1 MQRLVRLV
9 WHVTIGAGISYLI
22 LAPVN
27 AMRGSPARPW
37 RRALVR
43 WWMAGVCR
51 ILNLRIRTEGE
62 ACVEPVLLVAN
73 HISWLDVPC
82 LLATVNAV
90 CLSKSEVK
98 AWPVVG
104 ALAAHAGTLFIRRGE
119 HAAAGVADQM
129 ARSLQG
135 RLSVVFFPEGKAT
148 DGETVRTFHP
158 RLYHAAIQAQT
169 SVQAVAI
176 AYPHPA
182 GVNPVAPYIND
193 IKLLDHLWDVL
204 AEPSVDVT
212 LTFCEPVMATEDR
225 RTLAMRTRNQ
235 ILDALNKVS
244 ASGEGYSQGESGQ
257 SQGA

>member
-1 MQRLVRLV
+1 MLVRRTRRMQRLLRLV
-9 WHVTIGAGISYLI
+9 LHVTIGMGISYLI

-27 AMRGSPARPW
+27 TMGSDPTRPIQ
-37 RRALVR
+37 RALVR
-43 WWMAGVCR
+43 WWMAGICR
-51 ILNLRIRTEGE
+51 ILNLRIRIEGE
-62 ACVEPVLLVAN
+62 VCGEPVLLVAN

-90 CLSKSEVK
+90 CLSKAEVK

-119 HAAAGVADQM
+119 HTATGVADQM

-135 RLSVVFFPEGKAT
+135 KLSVVFFPEGTST

-193 IKLLDHLWDVL
+193 VKLLDHLWGVL
-204 AEPSVDVT
+204 AEPVVDVR
-212 LTFCEPVMATEDR
+212 LTFCEPVTATGDR
-225 RTLAMRTRNQ
+225 RALAVRTRGQ
-235 ILDALNKVS
+235 ILEALNKMPAGCS
-244 ASGEGYSQGESGQ
+244 SQSV
-257 SQGA
+257 

>member
-1 MQRLVRLV
+1 MMRHARRMQRLARLAL
-9 WHVTIGAGISYLI
+9 HVTAGVVVTYLI
-22 LAPVN
+22 LAPAN
-27 AMRGSPARPW
+27 AMGGDPTRRAQ
-37 RRALVR
+37 RALVR
-43 WWMAGVCR
+43 WWMAGICR

-62 ACVEPVLLVAN
+62 VCGEPVLLVAN

-82 LLATVNAV
+82 LLATVDAV

-119 HAAAGVADQM
+119 HTAAGVADQM

-135 RLSVVFFPEGKAT
+135 SLSVVFFPEGTST
-148 DGETVRTFHP
+148 DGATVRTFHP
-158 RLYHAAIQAQT
+158 RLYHAAIQAQA

-193 IKLLDHLWDVL
+193 INLLDHLWGVL
-204 AEPSVDVT
+204 AEPAVDVR
-212 LTFCEPVMATEDR
+212 LTFCEPVTAVGDR
-225 RTLAMRTRNQ
+225 RTLAAKTRSQ
-235 ILDALNKVS
+235 ILEALYKSSVS
-244 ASGEGYSQGESGQ
+244 HSGQ
-257 SQGA
+257 SV